1 MILLGVA
8 VADVVDAVAVD
19 GVVQVVVVDD
29 EHFVARADS
38 IAGFGWRKDHLKYH

>member
-8 VADVVDAVAVD
+8 VGVVDAVAVAVD
-19 GVVQVVVVDD
+19 VDVVDD